1 MSVISS
7 AHRIQTSF
15 KEMVMFNFLTRIL
28 AMHVFAATLLISGCT
43 AISAQNP
50 SAGYSPV
57 NAIQIDSDAR
67 VMLKGFDVV
76 SYFVDQKA
84 SAGSNQYKSTY
95 KTISFYFATAEH
107 KRLFDI
113 APEKYL
119 PEFGGY
125 CADGIA
131 YAIPWGGDG
140 DTWKMID
147 GRLYIFGGQGSK
159 DAFLLDEKTNLVN
172 AQRYWQTEVSGSNSF
187 WQRMKRL
194 LFHVPNYKTG
204 AELAHA
210 VSQAKLQGRL

>member
-1 MSVISS
+1 MIAFS
-7 AHRIQTSF
+7 RQC
-15 KEMVMFNFLTRIL
+15 LTGVL
-28 AMHVFAATLLISGCT
+28 LTVTLLLTSCT
-43 AISAQNP
+43 AMRAQNP
-50 SAGYSPV
+50 NAGYAPV
-57 NAIQIDSDAR
+57 NATQVGSDER

-76 SYFVDQKA
+76 SYFVDQTA
-84 SAGSNQYKSTY
+84 AMGTRQYESTY
-95 KTISFYFATAEH
+95 KDIVFYFATPEH
-107 KRLFDI
+107 KRLFDK

-159 DAFLLDEKTNLVN
+159 DAFFLDEKTNLSN
-172 AQRYWQTEVSGSNSF
+172 AQRYWRTEVSGSNSF
-187 WQRMKRL
+187 WQRLKRL

-204 AELAHA
+204 AELAKA
-210 VSQAKLQGRL
+210 VSDAKAKERL

>member
-1 MSVISS
+1 
-7 AHRIQTSF
+7 
-15 KEMVMFNFLTRIL
+15 MFYFLTRLL
-28 AMHVFAATLLISGCT
+28 AVQVIAATILISGCT
-43 AISAQNP
+43 AINAQNP
-50 SAGYSPV
+50 DAGYSPV
-57 NAIQIDSDAR
+57 NAKRVGSDAR
-67 VMLKGFDVV
+67 VMLQGFDVV
-76 SYFVDQKA
+76 NYFTDQKA
-84 SAGSNQYKSTY
+84 LAGIDQYKTSY
-95 KTISFYFATAEH
+95 KDISFYFATAEH

-172 AQRYWQTEVSGSNSF
+172 AQRYWQTEVKGSNSF
-187 WQRMKRL
+187 WQRLKRL

-204 AELAHA
+204 AELAKA
-210 VSQAKLQGRL
+210 VGEAKQQGRL

>member
-1 MSVISS
+1 
-7 AHRIQTSF
+7 
-15 KEMVMFNFLTRIL
+15 MFYFLTRLPAL
-28 AMHVFAATLLISGCT
+28 AVFAAVLLISGCT

-50 SAGYSPV
+50 GAGFSPV
-57 NAIQIDSDAR
+57 NAIQVGGDAR
-67 VMLKGFDVV
+67 VMLQGFDVV
-76 SYFVDQKA
+76 SYFIDQKA
-84 SAGSNQYKSTY
+84 RAGIDQYKTSY
-95 KTISFYFATAEH
+95 KNISFYFATAEH

-172 AQRYWQTEVSGSNSF
+172 AQRYWKTEVSGSNSF
-187 WQRMKRL
+187 WQRLKRL

-204 AELAHA
+204 KELAKA
-210 VSQAKLQGRL
+210 VSEAKLQGRL